1 MSRCNPAKI
10 SQTIYPTSDGKP
22 FAETDIHISLLIDLH
37 IALDTHFQADPDVY
51 VSGNLLIYYVEGNPA
66 RRVAPDVFVAFGVPK
81 GQRRVYLL
89 WEEDVMPQV
98 VIELSSRQTWRDDL
112 QKKWQLYAELG
123 VQEYFIFDPEYDYLD
138 KPLIGYRLEEGNYVE
153 MEATEPRLRSDAL
166 GLELVDTGETLRLL
180 DPQTKQFLPTAK
192 EAAAAQQHLS
202 ELEQELARYREK
214 FGELPK

>member
-1 MSRCNPAKI
+1 M
-10 SQTIYPTSDGKP
+10 
-22 FAETDIHISLLIDLH
+22 
-37 IALDTHFQADPDVY
+37 ALDTHFQADPDVY
-51 VSGNLLIYYVEGNPA
+51 VSGNLLIYYIEGNPA

-89 WEEDVMPQV
+89 WEEGVMPQV

-138 KPLIGYRLEEGNYVE
+138 TPLIGYRLEDGKYVE
-153 MEATEPRLRSDAL
+153 IEASDSRLRSDVL

-180 DPQTKQFLPTAK
+180 DLQTEQFLPTAQ

-202 ELEQELARYREK
+202 EVEKELARYRER